1 MKKILVT
8 GGAGFVGFEVVKR
21 LTQKGYKLRI
31 ADEVAKPKEFPA
43 VEYIQI
49 DLTNYSQTVE
59 AFKGIDE
66 CVNLAA
72 RIGGVGY
79 MSRYPA
85 KILDD
90 NNQILST
97 TFRAAKETR
106 LSRMIYA
113 STSMVYQRSG
123 IYPSK
128 EAHTREV
135 LPPTNIYGFS
145 KLLGEYYCRAFE
157 EEYGLPY
164 TIFRLFNVYGAGE
177 KMHEEVGAHVIPDL
191 AKKIISGQYPLEIM
205 GDGKETRP
213 FTHVNDAAE
222 GIVLLVEREKDA
234 VGEDFN
240 IGSPDETKIIDLAKT
255 LWKIAGRIEPFKV
268 KFVPEHTHPTAYRR
282 AVDPSKLA
290 KLGWKPKVKLE
301 EGLKE
306 VVTWLQKESVKV

>member
-8 GGAGFVGFEVVKR
+8 GGSGFVGS
-21 LTQKGYKLRI
+21 KGYRLRVV
-31 ADEVAKPKEFPA
+31 DEVAKPKEFPL
-43 VEYIQI
+43 VEYLQI
-49 DLTNYSQTVE
+49 DLTNYPQTLE

-72 RIGGVGY
+72 RIGGVGF

-97 TFRAAKETR
+97 TFRAAKEAR

-113 STSMVYQRSG
+113 STSMVYQRSS

-128 EAHTREV
+128 ESHTKEV
-135 LPPTNIYGFS
+135 PPPTNIYGFS

-164 TIFRLFNVYGAGE
+164 TIFRLFNVYGSGE
-177 KMHEEVGAHVIPDL
+177 KVYEEVGAHVIPDL
-191 AKKIISGQYPLEIM
+191 AKKIIGGQYPLEMM
-205 GDGKETRP
+205 GDGKQTRP
-213 FTHVNDAAE
+213 FTHVNDAAK
-222 GIVLLVEREKDA
+222 GIVLLVEKGKEA

-240 IGSPDETKIIDLAKT
+240 IGSPVETKIIDLAKI
-255 LWKIAGRIEPFKV
+255 LWKIAGRREKPFKV
-268 KFVPEHTHPTAYRR
+268 KFVPENTHPTAYRR
-282 AVDPSKLA
+282 AVDPSKIV

-301 EGLKE
+301 KGLEE